1 MQKLLAV
8 LASLFVGVGA
18 PAAAM
23 NPSLFQDLHW
33 RLVGPFRAGR
43 VLAVSGVAGEPDH
56 FYFGSVNGGVW
67 ESLNAGRTWRPIFD
81 DQPIGSIG
89 ALAVAR
95 SNPKVIYAGTGEADM
110 RSDIAQG
117 EGVYKSTDGGS
128 TWTFSGLGDSQQIG
142 RIIVHPTDPGVVYV
156 AALGHPYGPNE
167 ERGLYRTRDGG
178 RTWTKVL
185 GDDENT
191 GAIDAAF
198 EPSDPNV
205 LYAAL
210 WRTRRTPW
218 SIYPPASGPGSGL
231 FKSTDGGDH
240 WTRLA
245 GGLPS
250 EPGRIGIGVAP
261 SAPGRVYAIVDAVEG
276 GLYRSDD
283 HGAHWRRTCAD
294 DRIWGR
300 GWYFGNVV
308 VDPRD
313 ADVVYVGNTNL
324 YRSRDG
330 GATFEP
336 VKGAPGGDDYHELWI
351 DPDAPERRILGTD
364 QGAVVSLDG
373 GLTWSSW
380 YNQPTAQLYHV
391 STDDRFPY
399 WVYGPQQ
406 DSGAVALPSRTT
418 TRDGITMAQF
428 REITAGGEAQNVAP
442 DPLDPD
448 MIYGG
453 TVEKLDLRTGQTRS
467 IEPTLPYPDQWRQTW
482 TLPLAFSP
490 REPHVLYFARQ
501 RVFRTDDGGAHWELI
516 SPDLTREDPGA
527 PPNLDPVSAAH
538 DPGTG
543 PRRGVVYAL
552 APSKK
557 TAGDLWAGTDD
568 GLIWRT
574 RDDGAH
580 WENITPKDLTPW
592 SKVGIID
599 ASAFDAQTAY
609 AAVDRHRLEDR
620 KPYIYRTHDGG
631 RSWQLIVAGIA
642 PDHFVNAVREDPVRR
657 GLLYAATEKGVY
669 VSFDDGDA
677 WQPLQLGLP
686 VTSVRDLVVHGEDL
700 VIATHGRGIWILD
713 DVSPL
718 RQIDAHVESAPA
730 WLFEPATAYRLR
742 PAGFTG
748 TPMPKDEPL
757 ADNPPLGAR
766 IDYAL
771 GRVPRDPV
779 TLEIRD
785 ASGAIVR
792 SFSSADAPRRRD
804 PSRAR
809 TSPEWDVAPPALSA
823 SVGMHRFVWSI
834 RYAVPQQ
841 LAAADPSARDG
852 VWAPPGIY
860 TAALT
865 VDGTT
870 LTRTFEVAADPRVT
884 MDDSDYREQFDL
896 ARKVE
901 SLSARVAVASHAAA
915 QVQDEI
921 TKRSA
926 GAPPAVADALEAF
939 QRDLID
945 VTGTLPRPYRS
956 DRMARPPGRI
966 ESLGWVRGAL
976 RSLAEAVDGAD
987 AAPSPDAR
995 AGLVKLEPIAAEAL
1009 ARWHRLSTTGLA
1021 SLNGK
1026 LRAAG
1031 ADPIEPGS

>member
-1 MQKLLAV
+1 MHKRLAV
-8 LASLFVGVGA
+8 LVSLILCAGA
-18 PAAAM
+18 PAAAVS
-23 NPSLFQDLHW
+23 PSLFQDLHW

-56 FYFGSVNGGVW
+56 FYFGAVNGGVW

-89 ALAVAR
+89 ALAVSR
-95 SNPKVIYAGTGEADM
+95 SNPKVIYVGTGEADM

-117 EGVYKSTDGGS
+117 EGVYKSTDGGES
-128 TWTFSGLGDSQQIG
+128 WRFSGLGDSQQIA
-142 RIIVHPTDPGVVYV
+142 RILVHPTDPDVVFV

-167 ERGLYRTRDGG
+167 ERGLYRSRDGG
-178 RTWTKVL
+178 ASWTKVL
-185 GDDENT
+185 GNDENT

-198 EPSDPNV
+198 APEDPNV

-218 SIYPPASGPGSGL
+218 NIYPPAGGPGSGL

-240 WTRLA
+240 WTRLE
-245 GGLPS
+245 GGLPPH
-250 EPGRIGIGVAP
+250 PGRIGIGVAR
-261 SAPGRVYAIVDAVEG
+261 SAPGRVYAIVDAAEG

-283 HGAHWRRTCAD
+283 HGAHWRRVGTD

-300 GWYFGNVV
+300 GWYFGDVA
-308 VDPRD
+308 VDPSD
-313 ADVVYVGNTNL
+313 ADVVYVGNTSL
-324 YRSRDG
+324 YRSTDG

-351 DPDAPERRILGTD
+351 DPDAPERRILGAD
-364 QGAVVSLDG
+364 QGAVVSVDG

-399 WVYGPQQ
+399 RVYGPQQ
-406 DSGAVALPSRTT
+406 DSGAVSLPSRTT
-418 TRDGITMAQF
+418 TRDGITLQQF
-428 REITAGGEAQNVAP
+428 REITAGGEAQNIAP

-448 MIYGG
+448 VIYGG
-453 TVEKLDLRTGQTRS
+453 TVDRLDLRTGQTRS
-467 IEPTLPYPDQWRQTW
+467 IEPTLAHPDQWRRTW

-490 REPHVLYFARQ
+490 RDPNVLYFAHQ
-501 RVFRTDDGGAHWELI
+501 RVFRTDDGGEHWALI

-538 DPGTG
+538 DLGLG

-557 TAGDLWAGTDD
+557 TARDLWAGTDD
-568 GLIWRT
+568 GLVWRT

-580 WENITPKDLTPW
+580 WENVTPKELTPW
-592 SKVGIID
+592 SKVGIIET
-599 ASAFDAQTAY
+599 SAFDADTAY

-620 KPYIYRTHDGG
+620 RPYIYRTHDGG
-631 RSWQLIVAGIA
+631 RSWRLVVSGIA

-657 GLLYAATEKGVY
+657 GLLYAATEEGVY
-669 VSFDDGDA
+669 VSFDDGEA

-686 VTSVRDLVVHGEDL
+686 VTSVRDLVVHDQDL

-713 DVSPL
+713 DISPL
-718 RQIDAHVESAPA
+718 RQIDDRVESSRA

-757 ADNPPLGAR
+757 AANPPLGAR

-771 GRVPRDPV
+771 GQVPRDPV

-785 ASGAIVR
+785 ASGAIVAG
-792 SFSSADAPRRRD
+792 FSSADEPRGFD
-804 PSRAR
+804 ASRAR
-809 TSPEWDVAPPALSA
+809 VSPEWDVPSPKLST
-823 SVGMHRFVWSI
+823 SVGMHRFIWSI
-834 RYAVPQQ
+834 HYAAPQR
-841 LAAADPSARDG
+841 LAAIDPSARDG
-852 VWAPPGIY
+852 VWAPPGTY
-860 TAALT
+860 TAVLT

-870 LTRTFEVAADPRVT
+870 LTHDFEVTPDPRVT
-884 MDDSDYREQFDL
+884 LDDSTYRQEFEL

-901 SLSARVAVASHAAA
+901 SLATPVAVAAHEAEEIQKAITTRRTMAAGDLA
-915 QVQDEI
+915 E
-921 TKRSA
+921 
-926 GAPPAVADALEAF
+926 ALDIF
-939 QRDLID
+939 QRELID
-945 VTGTLPRPYRS
+945 VTGTTPAPNRFDQFAFPPKSIRS
-956 DRMARPPGRI
+956 LR
-966 ESLGWVRGAL
+966 WVQGAL
-976 RSLAEAVDGAD
+976 RALAEAVAGAD
-987 AAPSPDAR
+987 AAPSADAV
-995 AGLVKLEPIAAEAL
+995 AGFAKLESIVAETL
-1009 ARWHRLSTTGLA
+1009 ARWQHLSTTGLT
-1021 SLNGK
+1021 SLNDA

-1031 ADPIEPGS
+1031 ADTIEPVD

>member
-8 LASLFVGVGA
+8 LASLILGAGV
-18 PAAAM
+18 PAAAV
-23 NPSLFQDLHW
+23 NPSLFHDLHW

-56 FYFGSVNGGVW
+56 FYFGAVNGGVW
-67 ESLNAGRTWRPIFD
+67 ESINTGRTWRPIFD
-81 DQPIGSIG
+81 DEPVGSIG
-89 ALAVAR
+89 ALAVSR
-95 SNPKVIYAGTGEADM
+95 SNPKVIYVGTGEADM

-128 TWTFSGLGDSQQIG
+128 TWAFSGLGDSQQIG
-142 RIIVHPTDPGVVYV
+142 RIIVHPTDPDVVFV

-178 RTWTKVL
+178 RTWLKVL

-198 EPSDPNV
+198 DPRDPNT

-210 WRTRRTPW
+210 WRARRTPW
-218 SIYPPASGPGSGL
+218 NIYPPAGGPGSGL
-231 FKSTDGGDH
+231 FRSIDGGDH

-250 EPGRIGIGVAP
+250 EPGRIGIGVAR
-261 SAPGRVYAIVDAVEG
+261 SAPGRVYAIVDAAEG

-283 HGAHWRRTCAD
+283 HGEHWRLTCTD

-300 GWYFGNVV
+300 GWYFGDVT

-313 ADVVYVGNTNL
+313 PDVVYVGNTNL
-324 YRSRDG
+324 YRSTDG

-351 DPDAPERRILGTD
+351 DPDAPERRILGVD
-364 QGAVVSLDG
+364 QGAVVSVDG

-406 DSGAVALPSRTT
+406 DSGAIGLPSRTT
-418 TRDGITMAQF
+418 TRDGITLEDF
-428 REITAGGEAQNVAP
+428 REITAGGEAQNIAP

-448 MIYGG
+448 VIYGG

-467 IEPTLPYPDQWRQTW
+467 IDPTLPYPDQWRRTW

-490 REPHVLYFARQ
+490 RDPHVLYFARQ
-501 RVFRTDDGGAHWELI
+501 RVFRTDDGGEHWEMI
-516 SPDLTREDPGA
+516 SSDLTREDPGA

-538 DPGTG
+538 DLGLG

-557 TAGDLWAGTDD
+557 AARDLWAGTDD

-580 WENITPKDLTPW
+580 WENVTPKELTPW
-592 SKVGIID
+592 SKVGIIET
-599 ASAFDAQTAY
+599 SAFDAQTAY

-620 KPYIYRTHDGG
+620 RPYIYRTHNGG
-631 RSWQLIVAGIA
+631 RSWKPVVSGIA

-669 VSFDDGDA
+669 VSFDDGEE

-713 DVSPL
+713 DISPL
-718 RQIDAHVESAPA
+718 RQLDARVESAPA
-730 WLFEPATAYRLR
+730 WLFEPATAYRVR

-757 ADNPPLGAR
+757 AENPPLGAR

-771 GRVPRDPV
+771 GTVPRDPV

-792 SFSSADAPRRRD
+792 RYSSADAPHRYD
-804 PSRAR
+804 PSKAR
-809 TSPEWDVAPPALSA
+809 VSPEWDATPPALST
-823 SVGMHRFVWSI
+823 SVGMHRFIWSI
-834 RYAVPQQ
+834 HYAVPEQV
-841 LAAADPSARDG
+841 AAVDPSAREG
-852 VWAPPGIY
+852 VWAPPGVY

-865 VDGTT
+865 VDGAT
-870 LTRTFEVAADPRVT
+870 LTRTFRVAPDPRVRIP
-884 MDDSDYREQFDL
+884 DSDYKEEFDL

-901 SLSARVAVASHAAA
+901 SLSARVAVASYAAA
-915 QVQDEI
+915 KIQEQI
-921 TKRSA
+921 TKRRASA
-926 GAPPAVADALEAF
+926 EPALANALEAF
-939 QRDLID
+939 QRDLTD
-945 VTGTLPRPYRS
+945 VTGTLPLPNRF
-956 DRMARPPGRI
+956 DQFVFPPEKI
-966 ESLGWVRGAL
+966 ESLRWVQGAL

-995 AGLVKLEPIAAEAL
+995 AGLTKLEPIAAEAL
-1009 ARWHRLSTTGLA
+1009 ARWRRLSTDGLA
-1021 SLNGK
+1021 SLNDR
-1026 LRAAG
+1026 LRKAG
-1031 ADPIEPGS
+1031 TEPIEPGS